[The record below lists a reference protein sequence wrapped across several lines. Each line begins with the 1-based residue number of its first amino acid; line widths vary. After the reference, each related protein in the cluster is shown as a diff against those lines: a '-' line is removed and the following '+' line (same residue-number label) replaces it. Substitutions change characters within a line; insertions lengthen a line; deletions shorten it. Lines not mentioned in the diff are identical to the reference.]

1 MRIIRCKSM
10 DSLEKLENKLLK
22 MHKKV
27 GIMHKKVL
35 SEKKGLIRPDN
46 FSKVDVLLILDENKS
61 F

>member
-1 MRIIRCKSM
+1 M
-10 DSLEKLENKLLK
+10 DSLEKLESKLLK

-35 SEKKGLIRPDN
+35 SEKKGLIIPDN